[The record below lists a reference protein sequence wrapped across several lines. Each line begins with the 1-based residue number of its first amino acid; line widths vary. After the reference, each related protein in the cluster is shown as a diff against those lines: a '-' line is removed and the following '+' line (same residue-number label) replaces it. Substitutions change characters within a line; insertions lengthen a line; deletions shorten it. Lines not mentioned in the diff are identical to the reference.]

1 MHAYVCWRGKEFH
14 FEKDDLKIIDIQPRE
29 LELGR
34 EKQRKKEKSKHDLGE
49 HKRAARKII
58 SQDLYLGTVYCQ
70 KSELLF
76 SELETPLILEGG
88 KPWIFFHAFSYLNKK
103 RDEVIRTAT
112 GQRSQILIRK
122 KSKEE

>member
-88 KPWIFFHAFSYLNKK
+88 KPWNFFHAFSYLKK
-103 RDEVIRTAT
+103 K
-112 GQRSQILIRK
+112 G
-122 KSKEE
+122 